1 VKFLA
6 PILIAAVCSQAA
18 DQAWFRLSGFSSD
31 GEYLAWES
39 GGVQDGS
46 GFPWHRVVILDTGT
60 SREVESSL
68 MVLEDEF
75 ADGVEGLFQNRRND
89 LLMEFG
95 IEVSP
100 EEPLVYRPLT
110 DLTVQGDSLPFCLE
124 YHCPGYWSDEYTL
137 RLAIIPLGYD
147 EDYPDWYPEPVS
159 MELTL
164 SGQGFFSETMPP
176 DEYSYVFG
184 YGFAAVYRNPVLANR
199 LAVVLHTVVPGF
211 EGSDGRYR
219 VVSGEIP

>member
-1 VKFLA
+1 MKFLA
-6 PILIAAVCSQAA
+6 PILIAALCAQAA
-18 DQAWFRLSGFSSD
+18 DQAWFRLAGFSSD

-46 GFPWHRVVILDTGT
+46 GFPWLRVVILDTGT

-75 ADGVEGLFQNRRND
+75 ADPDLGVFQNRRND

-95 IEVSP
+95 IEVPP

-110 DLTVQGDSLPFCLE
+110 DLTVQGDSLRFCLE
-124 YHCPGYWSDEYTL
+124 YYCPGYWSDEYLLCLITNS
-137 RLAIIPLGYD
+137 LGYD
-147 EDYPDWYPEPVS
+147 KDYPDWFPEPVS
-159 MELTL
+159 LELSL
-164 SGQGFFSETMPP
+164 SGQEFFSEETPP
-176 DEYSYVFG
+176 EEYRYVFG

-199 LAVVLHTVVPGF
+199 LAAVLHTVVPGF
-211 EGSDGRYR
+211 EGADGRYR
-219 VVSGEIP
+219 VVSGELR

>member
-1 VKFLA
+1 MKHAVL
-6 PILIAAVCSQAA
+6 LLVAAVCSRAA
-18 DQAWFRLSGFSSD
+18 DQAWFRLAGFSSG
-31 GEYLAWES
+31 GEYLAWET

-46 GFPWHRVVILDTGT
+46 GFPWLRVVILDTGT

-75 ADGVEGLFQNRRND
+75 ANPDLGVFQNRRND

-95 IEVSP
+95 IEVPP

-110 DLTVQGDSLPFCLE
+110 DLTAQGDSLPFCLE
-124 YHCPGYWSDEYTL
+124 YHCPGYWSDEYML
-137 RLAIIPLGYD
+137 RLATTPLGYD
-147 EDYPDWYPEPVS
+147 KDYPDWFPEPVS
-159 MELTL
+159 LELAL
-164 SGQGFFSETMPP
+164 SGELFFSEPEPP
-176 DEYSYVFG
+176 EEYRYVFG

-211 EGSDGRYR
+211 EGADGRYR
-219 VVSGEIP
+219 VVSGELR